1 MNRLTSTFP
10 ARAVRAS
17 HTRRRGRQ
25 RLALSVLGAVAL
37 ALASGVPVQAQTW
50 SGQGFT
56 GSWADLLNWQGGVRP
71 LSAPTTA
78 ITFAGTRQ
86 TGTQQNLASP
96 FVLNSMTFAS
106 GAGAFTVSGN
116 ALRFAGSSASLV
128 QNTANPVTLAVPI
141 QIVEQLVVSGSGS
154 LTLKGGLASA
164 NADPAFR
171 PRLVKR
177 GSGRLTLTEP
187 SSFAGLVHIE
197 QGPLRLEHALALQAA
212 DVTLAVDNGLDLAGA
227 ASVTLGGLSG
237 SGALALGATRLSVGG
252 SHSTP
257 AAYSGNLSASTGGL
271 VKVGDGRTELRGT
284 STLASLQ
291 VERGSLLLSAGSM
304 TLTDTAQGLLVGSLA
319 AAPVGAV
326 AELELNGGATLT
338 ATGHTAQVDG
348 STPTQL
354 RVAGAGSQLNTGFQL
369 LVGNHGRGT
378 MTVSEGGRAVAGTF
392 LVVGTSNGG
401 HGSFEVLSGG
411 TVFSP
416 GGVVGLNAGSAG
428 NARVSGPGSRWDN
441 GQLGLGGF
449 SAAQRGGNAMLSIE
463 DGGVVTA
470 SGRLDIWSADSR
482 VFVDRGQLRVGALAS
497 DGAVGTL
504 HLLADPDAGAALV
517 IEGAGGEARYAGVIE
532 GAGSLHKSGGLVQT
546 LAGANS
552 FSGRTTI
559 AGGRIVL
566 GHAQALQNSTVVLDI
581 DGGLDLAGLPAAT
594 VGGLAGNGSLALGAT
609 WLSIGQ
615 GGQSASY
622 GGRLTGGSDG
632 ATGAVVKVGA
642 GTSTFTGSGSSF
654 NSLRVDDGT
663 LRVEGGSLQL
673 NSATR
678 GGDMALLVHSR
689 FEVLD
694 GAVVSANAPG
704 DSSVFV
710 DGAAGTQLLVDGT
723 GSRLDAGFQVIVGNA
738 GHGELALRNGGALQ
752 GTFAV
757 VAGAGDGSRGQLSV
771 ESGGRLSA
779 PLVGLGMLAGAQ
791 GQALVSDSGSELRA
805 TAELGLGGATSAQ
818 NGGTGTLTLR
828 NGGQAVAP
836 RTVFWTEGS
845 RVRIDGGQLQAGA
858 LVGAWAGSEI
868 ELLADPSHGQALVL
882 DSSAGSHRFDGRISG
897 AGGVLKR
904 GAGTQR
910 LMGGNS
916 FTGAVRVEAG
926 TLQMASSRAGEFE
939 VHAGAQLQLGERNLG
954 TAVVQ
959 ALPGSTVVYTGAS
972 LAGGQLLGGGTHD
985 VSAVQR
991 IVGTQLGVGSTLR
1004 PADGATLVGV
1014 GNSGHVVNAAG
1025 HSLVWTGGGNTVGTF
1040 TVAGSTTVSG
1050 FSSAGMIQVQ
1060 PGATLTNTGTDLLLA
1075 AGSRSFIGSAAAPG
1089 GLLRLADGSRV
1100 QLNGGLLVNNGG
1112 IDGALHVGYGG
1123 LAKGAGSF
1131 GAVTVGDGGRFSP
1144 GNSPGTARSD
1154 SATWGAGGGF
1164 VVELAAA
1171 AGTAGVHWDL
1181 WQIDGLLDITAGT
1194 SANSRFTLSVQT
1206 LAADGAAGPLA
1217 GFDPMQPW
1225 QWLIVDTGA
1234 GITGFDP
1241 GRLTLDLSGFGSFTA
1256 GGSFA
1261 LALSD
1266 GDLFLQ
1272 FAPVPEPGTW
1282 AQLLGGLA
1290 GLGWLAARRGRRA

>member
-1 MNRLTSTFP
+1 MNRSITSFP
-10 ARAVRAS
+10 ARTARAP
-17 HTRRRGRQ
+17 HGARRGRQ
-25 RLALSVLGAVAL
+25 RVALSVLGAVAL
-37 ALASGVPVQAQTW
+37 ALAGGAPVKAQTW
-50 SGQGFT
+50 SGLGFS
-56 GSWADLLNWQGGVRP
+56 GSWADALNWQGIVRP
-71 LSAPTTA
+71 VSSPTTA

-86 TGTQQNLASP
+86 TSTQQNLASP
-96 FVLNSMTFAS
+96 FVLNSLSFAS

-128 QNTANPVTLAVPI
+128 QNTANAVTLAVPI
-141 QIVEQLVVSGSGS
+141 QIVEQLVVDGSGP
-154 LTLKGGLASA
+154 LTVKGPLASA

-177 GSGRLTLTEP
+177 GSGRLTLTEA
-187 SSFAGLVHIE
+187 SSFRGLVHIE
-197 QGPLRLEHALALQAA
+197 QGQLRLEDGLALQAA
-212 DVTLAVDNGLDLAGA
+212 DVTLAVDNGLDLSGA

-252 SHSTP
+252 SDSTP
-257 AAYSGNLSASTGGL
+257 AAYSGNLSATTGSL
-271 VKVGDGRTELRGT
+271 VKVGNGRTELRGT

-291 VERGSLLLSAGSM
+291 VARGSLLLSAGSM

-326 AELELNGGATLT
+326 AELELRGGATLT
-338 ATGHTAQVDG
+338 ATGSTAQVDG

-354 RVAGAGSQLNTGFQL
+354 RVVGAGSQLNTGFQL

-378 MTVSEGGRAVAGTF
+378 MTVSDGGRAVAGTF
-392 LVVGTSNGG
+392 LVVGTSHGG

-411 TVFSP
+411 TVQSP
-416 GGVVGLNAGSAG
+416 AGVVGLNAGSAG
-428 NARVSGPGSRWDN
+428 DVRVSGAGSRWDN
-441 GQLGLGGF
+441 TQLGLGGF
-449 SAAQRGGNAMLSIE
+449 SATLRGGNAMLSID

-470 SGRLDIWSADSR
+470 SGRLDLWSADSL

-497 DGAVGTL
+497 EGPAGAL
-504 HLLADPDAGAALV
+504 HLLADPVGGAALV
-517 IEGAGGEARYAGVIE
+517 IEGASGEARYG
-532 GAGSLHKSGGLVQT
+532 GTLQGMGSLHKSGGLVQT

-552 FSGRTTI
+552 FSGTTTI

-566 GHAQALQNSTVVLDI
+566 GHAQALQNSTVVLDV

-594 VGGLAGNGSLALGAT
+594 VGGLAGNGALALGAT

-632 ATGAVVKVGA
+632 ATGALVKLGA

-654 NSLRVDDGT
+654 NNLRVDDGT
-663 LRVEGGSLQL
+663 LRVSGGSLQL

-678 GGDMALLVHSR
+678 GGDMALLVHRR
-689 FEVLD
+689 FEVLG
-694 GAVVSANAPG
+694 GALVSANAAG

-723 GSRLDAGFQVIVGNA
+723 GSRLNTGFQTIIGNA
-738 GHGELALRNGGALQ
+738 GHGELALRNGGTLQ
-752 GTFAV
+752 GGFAV
-757 VAGAGDGSRGQLSV
+757 VIGTLDGSRGQLNV
-771 ESGGRLSA
+771 ESGGRLTA

-791 GQALVSDSGSELRA
+791 GQALVSGSELRA
-805 TAELGLGGATSAQ
+805 TAELGLGGITSAQ

-828 NGGQAVAP
+828 HGGQAVAP

-845 RVRIDGGQLQAGA
+845 RVHIDGGQLQAGA
-858 LVGAWAGSEI
+858 LVSAWAGSEI
-868 ELLADPSHGQALVL
+868 ELLADPTLGQALVL
-882 DSSAGSHRFDGRISG
+882 DSSAGSHRYDGRISG

-904 GAGTQR
+904 GAGTQQ

-916 FTGAVRVEAG
+916 FTGAVRVEGG
-926 TLQMASSRAGEFE
+926 TLEMASSRASEFE
-939 VHAGAQLQLGERNLG
+939 VHAGAQLRLGERSLG
-954 TAVVQ
+954 AAVVQ
-959 ALPGSTVVYTGAS
+959 ALPGSTVVYTGGS
-972 LAGGQLLGGGTHD
+972 LAGGQLLGSGTHD
-985 VSAVQR
+985 ISAVQR

-1014 GNSGHVVNAAG
+1014 ANSGHIVNAAG
-1025 HSLVWTGGGNTVGTF
+1025 HSLVWTGGGNTVGAF
-1040 TVAGSTTVSG
+1040 TVAGNTTVSA
-1050 FSSAGMIQVQ
+1050 FSSAGLIQLQ
-1060 PGATLTNTGTDLLLA
+1060 PGATLTNTGTDLMLA
-1075 AGSRSFIGSAAAPG
+1075 AGSRTFIGGLAVPG

-1100 QLNGGLLVNNGG
+1100 QLNGGLLVNNGA
-1112 IDGALHVGYGG
+1112 IEGALHVGYGG
-1123 LAKGAGSF
+1123 LAKGAGRF

-1206 LAADGAAGPLA
+1206 LAADGTAGPLA

-1266 GDLFLQ
+1266 GDLYLQ